1 MKKETNFHRRS
12 KEEFHDFIQKL
23 ELQALETAEERLPLY
38 LEVGLKDAT
47 HILDVGCGTGVVTR
61 DIARLTKGMVTG
73 IDGSKEMITVAQ
85 SILSPYQNIRLC
97 TGKAEQLPFPDNTF
111 DLVVCNLLFMWVE
124 DPQHVAQEMARVTK
138 AGGRVLASLE
148 PDYGGKIHW
157 PEHPKVDPLFAGDAI
172 RKKYGDPHIGRKLR
186 MLFTRAGLQ
195 TTVGIGNSRIWS
207 CEEDKEYYLHARDF
221 YIKVMR
227 DAGLSEKEIDTWEY
241 DFLKSLDE
249 GVQLNFFP
257 QFYAIG
263 VKPRS

>member
-1 MKKETNFHRRS
+1 MGKTSSFHRRS
-12 KEEFHDFIQKL
+12 EEELQDFIQKL

-38 LEVGLKDAT
+38 LKVGLKDAT
-47 HILDVGCGTGVVTR
+47 QILDVGCGTGVVTR
-61 DIARLTKGMVTG
+61 DIARLTKGLVTG
-73 IDGSKEMITVAQ
+73 IDGSAEMVSVAQ
-85 SILSPYQNIRLC
+85 TILTKYHNVRLC
-97 TGKAEQLPFPDNTF
+97 MGKAEQLPFPDNTF
-111 DLVVCNLLFMWVE
+111 DLVLCNLLFMWVD
-124 DPQHVAQEMARVTK
+124 DPQLIANEMTRVTK
-138 AGGRVLASLE
+138 KGGQVLASLE

-172 RKKYGDPHIGRKLR
+172 RKKQGDPHIGRKLR
-186 MLFTRAGLQ
+186 MFFTKAGLH

-221 YIKVMR
+221 YIKVMH
-227 DAGLSEKEIDTWEY
+227 DAGLKEKEIDTWEF